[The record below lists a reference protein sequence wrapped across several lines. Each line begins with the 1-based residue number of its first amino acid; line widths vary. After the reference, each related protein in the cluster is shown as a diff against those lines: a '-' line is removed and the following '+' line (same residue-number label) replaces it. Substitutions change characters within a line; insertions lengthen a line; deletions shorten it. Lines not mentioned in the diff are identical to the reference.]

1 MGQEQ
6 TDLIQVDIENILKK
20 GAIQQT
26 EHQAGEFLS
35 NIFLVG
41 KRGGGNE
48 LW

>member
-1 MGQEQ
+1 M
-6 TDLIQVDIENILKK
+6 LKK

-41 KRGGGNE
+41 KIDFLEINFFSTKLIKLQLSARS
-48 LW
+48 